1 MSDSNHNVEA
11 TSNSKSKLAILKVG
25 LSPSKKMF
33 YFNENIL
40 KLIEKWF
47 KFHPKSSFR
56 SQDI

>member
-33 YFNENIL
+33 Y
-40 KLIEKWF
+40 LIQWKHF
-47 KFHPKSSFR
+47 KIDWK
-56 SQDI
+56 IV